1 MIVQNSPVQPLFWQ
15 SVISVMVAVAFM
27 AWAYSQ
33 VRKAIKG
40 EEVPSPIEMLRR

>member
-15 SVISVMVAVAFM
+15 SVISMMIAVAFI
-27 AWAYSQ
+27 AWAVSQ

-40 EEVPSPIEMLRR
+40 EEVPSPIDMLRR